1 MSPFNTWRDPEFRR
15 LVRAI
20 RELREDLDEVHVVEA
35 YTKRLPVVLDYP
47 WETTKEDGS
56 TSAQNRLHGKADNEA
71 AKRSVRQTLS
81 APRIL
86 FADNAPKDTYPLAWK
101 VAVMA
106 AFEAGARPWFGDDAK
121 TEFTNAVVAY
131 HTFRL
136 EGLDAPTALKKA
148 LALACYAG
156 TKEALTAYEKA
167 RPQNAHHEPVRI
179 ERWRGRGLPV
189 DLDD

>member
-1 MSPFNTWRDPEFRR
+1 MSPFNTWRDPKFRR

-20 RELREDLDEVHVVEA
+20 RELTTHKVWHKNARIV
-35 YTKRLPVVLDYP
+35 
-47 WETTKEDGS
+47 WEEKKTKE
-56 TSAQNRLHGKADNEA
+56 QIQADNEA

-86 FADNAPKDTYPLAWK
+86 FADSAPKDTYPLAWK

-131 HTFRL
+131 HAFRL

-179 ERWRGRGLPV
+179 ERRRGRGLPV